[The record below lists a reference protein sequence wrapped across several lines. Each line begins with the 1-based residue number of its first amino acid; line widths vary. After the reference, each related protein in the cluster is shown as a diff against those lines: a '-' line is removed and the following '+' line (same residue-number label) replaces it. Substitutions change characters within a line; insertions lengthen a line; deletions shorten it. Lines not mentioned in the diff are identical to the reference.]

1 MLISNE
7 WLKEYVTID
16 DSVSNL
22 AERITRTG
30 IEVDDLI
37 DYTKDIKNLVVGFVK
52 SKDKHPDADK
62 LNVCQVDIG
71 EDEPVQIVCGAPN
84 VDAGQYVIVAKVGG
98 RLPGGIKIKRAKL
111 RGERSEGMICSLQE
125 IGISSNYIPKSFE
138 SGIYVFSESQVP
150 GTDALQALYLDDQVM
165 EFDLTPNRAD
175 ALSMI
180 GTAYEV
186 AALYNTK
193 MTKPDTTSNELELSA
208 NDELTVTIENED
220 KVPYYSARVVHDVTI
235 EPSPIWMQA
244 RLIKAGIRPIN
255 NVVDISNY
263 VLLEYGQPLH
273 MFDQDAIGSQQIVV
287 RQANEGEKMTT
298 LDDTE
303 RELLTSDIV
312 ITNGQTPIALAGVMG
327 GDFSEVKEQTSN
339 IVIEGA
345 IFDPVSIRHTSRR
358 LNLRSE
364 SSSRFEKGIATEFV
378 DEAVDRACYLL
389 QTYANG
395 KVLKDRVSSGELG
408 AFITPI
414 DITADKIN
422 RTIGFDLSQ
431 NDIVTIFNQLG
442 FDTEINDDVITVLVP
457 SRRKDITI
465 KEDLI
470 EEVARIYGYDDIPST
485 LPVFDKVTSG
495 QLTDRQYK
503 TRMVKE
509 VLEGAGLDQA
519 ITYSLVSKEDA
530 TAFSMQQR
538 QTIDLL
544 MPMSEAH
551 ASLRQSLLP
560 HLIEAASYNVAR
572 KNKDVKLFEIGNVF
586 FANGEGEL
594 PDQVEYLSGILT
606 GDYVVNQWQGK
617 KETVDFYLAKGV
629 VDRVSEKLN
638 LEFSYRRAD
647 IDGLHPGRTAEILLE
662 NKVVGFIGELHPTL
676 AADNDLKR
684 TYVFELN
691 FDALMSV
698 SVGYINYQPIPRFPG
713 MSRDIALE
721 VDQNIPAA
729 DLLSTIHAHGG
740 NILKDTLVFDVY
752 QGEHLEKGKK
762 SIAIRLNYLDT
773 EETLTDERV
782 SKVQAEIEAA
792 LIEQG
797 EVVEIGRAHV

>member
-7 WLKEYVTID
+7 WLKEYVTND

-52 SKDKHPDADK
+52 SKEKHPDADK

-193 MTKPDTTSNELELSA
+193 MTKPETTSNELELSA

-327 GDFSEVKEQTSN
+327 GDFSEVKEHTSN

-345 IFDPVSIRHTSRR
+345 IFDSVSIRHTSRR

-389 QTYANG
+389 KTYANG

-442 FDTEINDDVITVLVP
+442 FDTEINDDVITVQVP

-485 LPVFDKVTSG
+485 LPVFEKVTSG

-530 TAFSMQQR
+530 TAFAMQQR

-691 FDALMSV
+691 FDALMAV

-797 EVVEIGRAHV
+797 AVIR

>member
-16 DSVSNL
+16 DSVSDL

-52 SKDKHPDADK
+52 SKEKHPDADK

-193 MTKPDTTSNELELSA
+193 MTKPETTSNELELSA

-544 MPMSEAH
+544 MPMSEAY

-691 FDALMSV
+691 FDALMAV

-797 EVVEIGRAHV
+797 AVIR

>member
-52 SKDKHPDADK
+52 SKEKHPDADK

-193 MTKPDTTSNELELSA
+193 MTKPETTSNELELSV

-327 GDFSEVKEQTSN
+327 GDFSEVKEHTSN

-345 IFDPVSIRHTSRR
+345 IFDSVSIRHTSRR

-442 FDTEINDDVITVLVP
+442 FDTEINDDVITVQVP

-485 LPVFDKVTSG
+485 LPVFEKVTSG

-530 TAFSMQQR
+530 TAFAMQQR

-629 VDRVSEKLN
+629 VDRVAEKLN

-691 FDALMSV
+691 FDALMAV

-721 VDQNIPAA
+721 VNQNIPAA

-792 LIEQG
+792 LIKQG
-797 EVVEIGRAHV
+797 AVIR

>member
-52 SKDKHPDADK
+52 SKEKHPDADK

-98 RLPGGIKIKRAKL
+98 RLPGGIKIKRGKL

-138 SGIYVFSESQVP
+138 SGIFVFSESQVP

-193 MTKPDTTSNELELSA
+193 MTKPETTSNELELSA

-235 EPSPIWMQA
+235 EPSPIWMQV

-327 GDFSEVKEQTSN
+327 GDFSEVKEHTSN

-442 FDTEINDDVITVLVP
+442 FDTEINDDVITVQVP

-485 LPVFDKVTSG
+485 LPVFEKVTSG

-530 TAFSMQQR
+530 TAFAMQQR

-662 NKVVGFIGELHPTL
+662 NKVIGFIGELHPTL

-691 FDALMSV
+691 FDALMAV

-797 EVVEIGRAHV
+797 AVIR

>member
-16 DSVSNL
+16 DSVSDL

-52 SKDKHPDADK
+52 SKEKHPDADK

-193 MTKPDTTSNELELSA
+193 MTKPETTSNELELSA

-684 TYVFELN
+684 SYVFELN
-691 FDALMSV
+691 FDALMAV

-797 EVVEIGRAHV
+797 AVIR

>member
-52 SKDKHPDADK
+52 SKEKHPDADK

-138 SGIYVFSESQVP
+138 SGIFVFSESQVP

-193 MTKPDTTSNELELSA
+193 MTKPETTSNELELSA

-235 EPSPIWMQA
+235 EPSPIWMQV

-327 GDFSEVKEQTSN
+327 GDFSEVKEHTSN

-442 FDTEINDDVITVLVP
+442 FDTEINDDVITVQVP

-485 LPVFDKVTSG
+485 LPVFEKVTSG

-530 TAFSMQQR
+530 TAFAMHQR

-662 NKVVGFIGELHPTL
+662 NKVIGFIGELHPTL

-691 FDALMSV
+691 FDALMAV

-797 EVVEIGRAHV
+797 AVIR

>member
-52 SKDKHPDADK
+52 SKEKHPDADK

-98 RLPGGIKIKRAKL
+98 RLPGGIKIKHAKL

-125 IGISSNYIPKSFE
+125 IGISSNYVPKTFE
-138 SGIYVFSESQVP
+138 SGIYVFSEAQVP

-208 NDELTVTIENED
+208 NNELTVTIENED

-298 LDDTE
+298 LDGTE

-442 FDTEINDDVITVLVP
+442 FDTEINDDVITVQVP

-485 LPVFDKVTSG
+485 LPVFEKVTSG

-662 NKVVGFIGELHPTL
+662 NKIVGFIGELHPTL

-797 EVVEIGRAHV
+797 AVIR

>member
-52 SKDKHPDADK
+52 SKEKHPDADK

-138 SGIYVFSESQVP
+138 SGIYVFSEAQVP

-186 AALYNTK
+186 AVLYNTK
-193 MTKPDTTSNELELSA
+193 MTKPETTSNELDLSA

-606 GDYVVNQWQGK
+606 GDYVVNQWQDK

-662 NKVVGFIGELHPTL
+662 NKVVGFIGELHPIL

-691 FDALMSV
+691 FDALMAV

-797 EVVEIGRAHV
+797 AVIR

>member
-52 SKDKHPDADK
+52 SKEKHPDADK

-138 SGIYVFSESQVP
+138 SGIFVFSESQVP

-193 MTKPDTTSNELELSA
+193 MTKPETTSNELELSA

-235 EPSPIWMQA
+235 EPSPIWMQV
-244 RLIKAGIRPIN
+244 RLIKAGIGPIN

-327 GDFSEVKEQTSN
+327 GDFSEVKEHTSN

-442 FDTEINDDVITVLVP
+442 FDTEINDDVITVQVP

-485 LPVFDKVTSG
+485 LPVFEKVTSG

-530 TAFSMQQR
+530 TAFAMQQR

-662 NKVVGFIGELHPTL
+662 NKVIGFIGELHPTL
-676 AADNDLKR
+676 AADKDLKR

-691 FDALMSV
+691 FDALMAV

-797 EVVEIGRAHV
+797 AVIR

>member
-52 SKDKHPDADK
+52 SKEKHPDADK

-125 IGISSNYIPKSFE
+125 IGISSNYVPKSFE

-327 GDFSEVKEQTSN
+327 GDFSEVKEHTSN

-442 FDTEINDDVITVLVP
+442 FDTEINDDVITVQVP

-485 LPVFDKVTSG
+485 LPVFEKVTSG

-530 TAFSMQQR
+530 TAFAMQQR

-594 PDQVEYLSGILT
+594 PDQVECLSGILT

-691 FDALMSV
+691 FDALMAV

-797 EVVEIGRAHV
+797 AVIR

>member
-52 SKDKHPDADK
+52 SKEKHPDADK

-193 MTKPDTTSNELELSA
+193 MTKPETTSNELELSA

-327 GDFSEVKEQTSN
+327 GDFSEVKEHTSN

-345 IFDPVSIRHTSRR
+345 IFDSVSIRHTSRR

-442 FDTEINDDVITVLVP
+442 FDTEINDDVITVQVP

-485 LPVFDKVTSG
+485 LPVFEKVTSG

-530 TAFSMQQR
+530 TAFAMQQR

-572 KNKDVKLFEIGNVF
+572 KNKDVKLFEIGNVI

-629 VDRVSEKLN
+629 VDRVAEKLN

-691 FDALMSV
+691 FDALMAV

-721 VDQNIPAA
+721 VNQNIPAA

-792 LIEQG
+792 LIKQG
-797 EVVEIGRAHV
+797 AVIR

>member
-16 DSVSNL
+16 DSVSDL

-52 SKDKHPDADK
+52 SKEKHPDADK

-193 MTKPDTTSNELELSA
+193 MTKPETTSNELELSA

-586 FANGEGEL
+586 FVNGEGEL

-691 FDALMSV
+691 FDALMAV

-797 EVVEIGRAHV
+797 AVIR

>member
-52 SKDKHPDADK
+52 SKEKHPDADK

-138 SGIYVFSESQVP
+138 SGIFVFSESQVP

-165 EFDLTPNRAD
+165 KFDLTPNRAD

-193 MTKPDTTSNELELSA
+193 MTKPETTSNELELSA

-235 EPSPIWMQA
+235 EPSPIWMQV

-327 GDFSEVKEQTSN
+327 GDFSEVKEHTSN

-442 FDTEINDDVITVLVP
+442 FDTEINDDVITVQVP

-485 LPVFDKVTSG
+485 LPVFEKVTSG

-530 TAFSMQQR
+530 TAFAMQQR

-662 NKVVGFIGELHPTL
+662 NKVIGFIGELHPTL

-691 FDALMSV
+691 FDALMAV

-797 EVVEIGRAHV
+797 AVIR

>member
-52 SKDKHPDADK
+52 SKEKHPDADK

-138 SGIYVFSESQVP
+138 SGIFVFSESQVP

-193 MTKPDTTSNELELSA
+193 MTKPETTSNELELSA

-235 EPSPIWMQA
+235 EPSPIWMQV

-327 GDFSEVKEQTSN
+327 GDFSEVKEHTSN

-395 KVLKDRVSSGELG
+395 KVLKDRVSSGGLG

-442 FDTEINDDVITVLVP
+442 FDTEINDDVITVQVP

-485 LPVFDKVTSG
+485 LPVFEKVTSG

-530 TAFSMQQR
+530 TAFAMQQR

-662 NKVVGFIGELHPTL
+662 NKVIGFIGELHPTL

-691 FDALMSV
+691 FDALMAV

-797 EVVEIGRAHV
+797 AVIR

>member
-52 SKDKHPDADK
+52 SKEKHPDADK

-125 IGISSNYIPKSFE
+125 IGISSNYVPKSFE

-327 GDFSEVKEQTSN
+327 GDFSEVKEHTSN

-442 FDTEINDDVITVLVP
+442 FDTEINDDVITVQVP

-485 LPVFDKVTSG
+485 LPVFEKVTSG

-509 VLEGAGLDQA
+509 VLEGGGLDQA

-530 TAFSMQQR
+530 TAFAMQQR

-691 FDALMSV
+691 FDALMAV

-797 EVVEIGRAHV
+797 AVIR

>member
-52 SKDKHPDADK
+52 SKEKHPDADK

-71 EDEPVQIVCGAPN
+71 KDEPVQIVCGAPN

-138 SGIYVFSESQVP
+138 SGIYVFSEAQVP

-193 MTKPDTTSNELELSA
+193 MTKPETTSNELDLSA

-606 GDYVVNQWQGK
+606 GDYVVNQWQDK

-662 NKVVGFIGELHPTL
+662 NKVVGFIGELHPIL

-691 FDALMSV
+691 FDALMAV

-797 EVVEIGRAHV
+797 AVIR

>member
-52 SKDKHPDADK
+52 SKEKHPDADK

-125 IGISSNYIPKSFE
+125 IGISSNYVPKSFE

-327 GDFSEVKEQTSN
+327 GDFSEVKEHTSN

-442 FDTEINDDVITVLVP
+442 FDTEINDDVITVQVP
-457 SRRKDITI
+457 SCRKDITI

-485 LPVFDKVTSG
+485 LPVFEKVTSG

-530 TAFSMQQR
+530 TAFAMQQR

-691 FDALMSV
+691 FDALMAV

-797 EVVEIGRAHV
+797 AVIR

>member
-52 SKDKHPDADK
+52 SKEKHPDADK

-125 IGISSNYIPKSFE
+125 IGISSNYVPKTFE
-138 SGIYVFSESQVP
+138 SGIYVFSEAQVP

-193 MTKPDTTSNELELSA
+193 MTKPETTSNELELSA
-208 NDELTVTIENED
+208 NDELTVTIENEN
-220 KVPYYSARVVHDVTI
+220 KVPYYSARVVNDVRI

-364 SSSRFEKGIATEFV
+364 SSSRFEKGIVTEFV

-442 FDTEINDDVITVLVP
+442 FDTEINDDVITVQVP

-691 FDALMSV
+691 FDALMAV

-797 EVVEIGRAHV
+797 AVIR

>member
-52 SKDKHPDADK
+52 SKEKHPDADK

-125 IGISSNYIPKSFE
+125 IGISSNYVPKSFE

-327 GDFSEVKEQTSN
+327 GDFSEVKEHTSN
-339 IVIEGA
+339 I
-345 IFDPVSIRHTSRR
+345 
-358 LNLRSE
+358 
-364 SSSRFEKGIATEFV
+364 
-378 DEAVDRACYLL
+378 
-389 QTYANG
+389 
-395 KVLKDRVSSGELG
+395 
-408 AFITPI
+408 
-414 DITADKIN
+414 
-422 RTIGFDLSQ
+422 
-431 NDIVTIFNQLG
+431 
-442 FDTEINDDVITVLVP
+442 
-457 SRRKDITI
+457 
-465 KEDLI
+465 
-470 EEVARIYGYDDIPST
+470 
-485 LPVFDKVTSG
+485 
-495 QLTDRQYK
+495 
-503 TRMVKE
+503 
-509 VLEGAGLDQA
+509 
-519 ITYSLVSKEDA
+519 
-530 TAFSMQQR
+530 
-538 QTIDLL
+538 
-544 MPMSEAH
+544 
-551 ASLRQSLLP
+551 
-560 HLIEAASYNVAR
+560 
-572 KNKDVKLFEIGNVF
+572 
-586 FANGEGEL
+586 
-594 PDQVEYLSGILT
+594 
-606 GDYVVNQWQGK
+606 
-617 KETVDFYLAKGV
+617 
-629 VDRVSEKLN
+629 
-638 LEFSYRRAD
+638 
-647 IDGLHPGRTAEILLE
+647 
-662 NKVVGFIGELHPTL
+662 
-676 AADNDLKR
+676 
-684 TYVFELN
+684 
-691 FDALMSV
+691 
-698 SVGYINYQPIPRFPG
+698 
-713 MSRDIALE
+713 
-721 VDQNIPAA
+721 
-729 DLLSTIHAHGG
+729 
-740 NILKDTLVFDVY
+740 
-752 QGEHLEKGKK
+752 
-762 SIAIRLNYLDT
+762 
-773 EETLTDERV
+773 
-782 SKVQAEIEAA
+782 
-792 LIEQG
+792 
-797 EVVEIGRAHV
+797 

>member
-52 SKDKHPDADK
+52 SKEKHPDADK

-193 MTKPDTTSNELELSA
+193 MTKPETTSNELELSA

-327 GDFSEVKEQTSN
+327 GDFSEVKEHTSN

-345 IFDPVSIRHTSRR
+345 IFDSVSIRHTSRR

-442 FDTEINDDVITVLVP
+442 FDTEINDDVITVQVP

-485 LPVFDKVTSG
+485 LPVFEKVTSG

-530 TAFSMQQR
+530 TAFAMQQR

-629 VDRVSEKLN
+629 VDRVAEKLN

-721 VDQNIPAA
+721 VNQNIPAA

-792 LIEQG
+792 LIKQG
-797 EVVEIGRAHV
+797 AVIR

>member
-52 SKDKHPDADK
+52 SKEKHPDADK

-193 MTKPDTTSNELELSA
+193 MTKPETTSNELELSA

-327 GDFSEVKEQTSN
+327 GDFSEVKEHTSN

-395 KVLKDRVSSGELG
+395 KVLKDRVSSGELS

-442 FDTEINDDVITVLVP
+442 FDTEINDDVITVQVP

-485 LPVFDKVTSG
+485 LPVFEKVTSG

-530 TAFSMQQR
+530 TAFAMQQR

-617 KETVDFYLAKGV
+617 KEIVDFYLAKGV

-691 FDALMSV
+691 FDALMAV

-721 VDQNIPAA
+721 VNQNIPAA

-797 EVVEIGRAHV
+797 AVIR

>member
-52 SKDKHPDADK
+52 SKEKHPDADK

-138 SGIYVFSESQVP
+138 SGIYVFSEAQVP

-442 FDTEINDDVITVLVP
+442 FDTEINDDVITVQVP

-485 LPVFDKVTSG
+485 LPVFEKVTSG

-530 TAFSMQQR
+530 TAFSMQQH

-797 EVVEIGRAHV
+797 AVIR

>member
-52 SKDKHPDADK
+52 SKEKHPDADK

-193 MTKPDTTSNELELSA
+193 MTKPETTSNELELSA

-220 KVPYYSARVVHDVTI
+220 KVPYYSARVVHNVTI

-327 GDFSEVKEQTSN
+327 GDFSEVKEHTSN

-345 IFDPVSIRHTSRR
+345 IFDSVSIRHTSRR

-442 FDTEINDDVITVLVP
+442 FDTEINDDVITVQVP

-485 LPVFDKVTSG
+485 LPVFEKVTSG

-519 ITYSLVSKEDA
+519 ITYSLVSKEYA
-530 TAFSMQQR
+530 TAFAMQQR

-629 VDRVSEKLN
+629 VDRVAEKLN

-691 FDALMSV
+691 FDALMAV

-721 VDQNIPAA
+721 VNQNIPAA

-797 EVVEIGRAHV
+797 AVIR

>member
-16 DSVSNL
+16 DSVSDL

-52 SKDKHPDADK
+52 SKEKHPDADK

-193 MTKPDTTSNELELSA
+193 MTKPETTSNELELSA

-395 KVLKDRVSSGELG
+395 KVLKDRVSSGELS

-691 FDALMSV
+691 FDALMAV

-797 EVVEIGRAHV
+797 AVIR

>member
-16 DSVSNL
+16 DSVSDL

-52 SKDKHPDADK
+52 SKEKHPDADK

-84 VDAGQYVIVAKVGG
+84 VDVGQYVIVAKVGG

-193 MTKPDTTSNELELSA
+193 MTKPETTSNELELSA

-691 FDALMSV
+691 FDALMAV

-797 EVVEIGRAHV
+797 AVIR

>member
-16 DSVSNL
+16 DSVSDL

-52 SKDKHPDADK
+52 SKEKHPDADK

-193 MTKPDTTSNELELSA
+193 MTKPETTSNELELSA

-364 SSSRFEKGIATEFV
+364 SSSCFEKGIATEFV

-691 FDALMSV
+691 FDALMAV

-797 EVVEIGRAHV
+797 AVIR

>member
-7 WLKEYVTID
+7 WLKEYVTIN

-52 SKDKHPDADK
+52 SKEKHPDADK

-125 IGISSNYIPKSFE
+125 IGISSNYVPKTFE
-138 SGIYVFSESQVP
+138 SGIYVFSEAQVP

-186 AALYNTK
+186 AALYITK

-442 FDTEINDDVITVLVP
+442 FDTEINDDVITVQVP

-691 FDALMSV
+691 FDALMAV

-797 EVVEIGRAHV
+797 AVIR

>member
-7 WLKEYVTID
+7 WLKEYVTND

-52 SKDKHPDADK
+52 SKEKHPDADK

-193 MTKPDTTSNELELSA
+193 MTKPETTSNELELSA

-312 ITNGQTPIALAGVMG
+312 IANGQTPIALAGVMG
-327 GDFSEVKEQTSN
+327 GDFSEVKEHTSN

-345 IFDPVSIRHTSRR
+345 IFDSVSIRHTSRR

-442 FDTEINDDVITVLVP
+442 FDTEINDDVITVQVP

-485 LPVFDKVTSG
+485 LPVFEKVTSG

-530 TAFSMQQR
+530 TAFAMQQR

-691 FDALMSV
+691 FDALMAV

-797 EVVEIGRAHV
+797 AVIR

>member
-52 SKDKHPDADK
+52 SKEKHPDADK

-84 VDAGQYVIVAKVGG
+84 VDSGQYVIVAKVGG

-125 IGISSNYIPKSFE
+125 IGISSNYVPKTFE
-138 SGIYVFSESQVP
+138 SGIYVFSEAQVP

-193 MTKPDTTSNELELSA
+193 MTKPETTSNELELSA
-208 NDELTVTIENED
+208 NDELTVTIENEN

-364 SSSRFEKGIATEFV
+364 SSSRFEKGIVTEFV

-442 FDTEINDDVITVLVP
+442 FDTEINDDVITVQVP

-691 FDALMSV
+691 FDALMAV

-797 EVVEIGRAHV
+797 AVIR

>member
-273 MFDQDAIGSQQIVV
+273 MFDQDAIASQQIVV

-797 EVVEIGRAHV
+797 AVIR

>member
-52 SKDKHPDADK
+52 SKEKHPDADK

-193 MTKPDTTSNELELSA
+193 MTKPETTSNELELSA

-442 FDTEINDDVITVLVP
+442 FDTEINDDVITVQVP

-485 LPVFDKVTSG
+485 LPVFEKVTSG

-530 TAFSMQQR
+530 TAFAMQQR

-691 FDALMSV
+691 FDALMAV

-721 VDQNIPAA
+721 VNQNIPAA

-797 EVVEIGRAHV
+797 AVIR

>member
-7 WLKEYVTID
+7 WLKEYVTIN

-52 SKDKHPDADK
+52 SKEKHPDADK
-62 LNVCQVDIG
+62 LKVCQVDIG

-125 IGISSNYIPKSFE
+125 IGISSNYVPKTFE
-138 SGIYVFSESQVP
+138 SGIYVFSEAQVP

-442 FDTEINDDVITVLVP
+442 FDTEINDDVITVQVP

-691 FDALMSV
+691 FDALMAV

-797 EVVEIGRAHV
+797 AVIR

>member
-52 SKDKHPDADK
+52 SKEKHPDADK

-138 SGIYVFSESQVP
+138 SGIYVFSEAQVP

-193 MTKPDTTSNELELSA
+193 MTKPETTSNELDLSA

-606 GDYVVNQWQGK
+606 GDYVVNQWQDK

-662 NKVVGFIGELHPTL
+662 NKVVGFIGELHPIL

-691 FDALMSV
+691 FDALMAV

-797 EVVEIGRAHV
+797 AV

>member
-16 DSVSNL
+16 DSVSDL

-52 SKDKHPDADK
+52 SKEKHPDADK

-193 MTKPDTTSNELELSA
+193 MTKPETTSNELELSA

-442 FDTEINDDVITVLVP
+442 FDTKINDDVITVLVP

-691 FDALMSV
+691 FDALMAV

-797 EVVEIGRAHV
+797 AVIR